1 MARKSRKQTAAPMP
15 APSLY
20 VHVAL
25 YIRLSVEDNKK
36 RGCSVENQ
44 KLVLNDFLSDKPD
57 FVVYDTYIDNGATGT
72 NFHRPGFQQM
82 LSDIEA
88 GHINC
93 VIVKDLS
100 RLGRNSI
107 DTGYYIEQYFHAH
120 NVRFIA
126 VTDQFDTAD
135 SGNLHG
141 GIMLP
146 LKNMINEA
154 YALDIGRKI
163 KAQARQAM
171 KDGDYIGARAPYG
184 YRKDPDNCHKLLI
197 DENTAPVVKQIFEWA
212 HEHVSLNRIVRNLNE
227 MGIPAPSHYKKATG
241 EITSPGLIGSG
252 KWQTRTVMKI
262 LESEVYTG
270 DLVQGK
276 TKIVD
281 HQQVKAGED
290 NLIIAK
296 CTHEPIISHELFHAV
311 QEYRKQI
318 CEESKATPKRPYT
331 PNIFKGKVFCADC
344 GRSLHRQRAERRK
357 GPDTYWFHCLTN
369 SRVEK
374 DSCKGATM
382 QEKELISTVTAILEK
397 ELTVALGMS
406 LPLFQLEARQKQE
419 KDKLKIQMSAKRQ
432 EIEKTRRL
440 IRGLYENF
448 VQGILTNDEYF
459 ELKADYEHAIN
470 ALSGEI
476 EVFEKSMDSLDNQ
489 LARYRAMEK
498 DAKTLAQDHVLT
510 AELIERLI
518 ERIEIDHERN
528 IHVTFRFKNE
538 FQGKAV
544 ESCKTESLSIPNQ
557 KLILREKA
565 MSLPEWDN
573 SEILEF
579 IDNGHTGTNFE
590 RPAVQ
595 ELLTMVQAGKIN
607 CIIVKDLSRF
617 GRNSIETGYFIERVF
632 PLYHTRFISVSDDFD
647 TANFK
652 GDTGGIDI
660 AFKYLI
666 SECYSRDMSMKTKS
680 AKYAKMRRGEY
691 QSVICPYGYRKSADG
706 RMEPDEDV
714 APNVQM
720 IFQWASEGNTAAE
733 ITRKLYAMNI
743 PTPGEYRKL
752 KGKDYYNV
760 SRTNGVWSTSTVL
773 RILEDQRYIGTYV
786 IGKRKVKEIGSRH
799 TQLKDESEWFK
810 IPNHHPAIVSVDLF
824 EKANASIKRF
834 SLLNKKPRDYLLRGK
849 VFCGCC
855 DHAMS
860 LRNGAWFYCR
870 HSEVAETL
878 SCHGVRIKMAD
889 LEQVVFET
897 IRAQMCPALGIDSNK
912 DKLDLQTVQQAEHEE
927 KLRSIQ
933 DSKRHLY
940 EQYALGEIDLE
951 TYRTRKAVYDTEL
964 VQAKNVHAVITAQ
977 TKQIKSDYEI
987 KLKQQEIVQ
996 EVGNA
1001 NMLTKALI
1009 DRLINKVY
1017 VFPGERIEIEYA
1029 TQDFLETKESEK
1041 EV

>member
-212 HEHVSLNRIVRNLNE
+212 HEHVALNRIVRNLNE
-227 MGIPAPSHYKKATG
+227 MGIPAPSHYKKTTG

-296 CTHEPIISHELFHAV
+296 CTHEPIISHELFNAV

-344 GRSLHRQRAERRK
+344 GRRMTLQTHYSKKDRSLQYSYRCGGYA
-357 GPDTYWFHCLTN
+357 
-369 SRVEK
+369 SRVN
-374 DSCKGATM
+374 SCTAHSISVDNVEALILSTVKRFLRFVLNDEEAFA
-382 QEKELISTVTAILEK
+382 KELQALWNDKQADKPKQNQS
-397 ELTVALGMS
+397 EL
-406 LPLFQLEARQKQE
+406 
-419 KDKLKIQMSAKRQ
+419 
-432 EIEKTRRL
+432 
-440 IRGLYENF
+440 
-448 VQGILTNDEYF
+448 
-459 ELKADYEHAIN
+459 
-470 ALSGEI
+470 
-476 EVFEKSMDSLDNQ
+476 
-489 LARYRAMEK
+489 
-498 DAKTLAQDHVLT
+498 
-510 AELIERLI
+510 
-518 ERIEIDHERN
+518 
-528 IHVTFRFKNE
+528 
-538 FQGKAV
+538 
-544 ESCKTESLSIPNQ
+544 
-557 KLILREKA
+557 
-565 MSLPEWDN
+565 
-573 SEILEF
+573 
-579 IDNGHTGTNFE
+579 
-590 RPAVQ
+590 
-595 ELLTMVQAGKIN
+595 
-607 CIIVKDLSRF
+607 
-617 GRNSIETGYFIERVF
+617 
-632 PLYHTRFISVSDDFD
+632 
-647 TANFK
+647 
-652 GDTGGIDI
+652 
-660 AFKYLI
+660 
-666 SECYSRDMSMKTKS
+666 
-680 AKYAKMRRGEY
+680 
-691 QSVICPYGYRKSADG
+691 
-706 RMEPDEDV
+706 
-714 APNVQM
+714 
-720 IFQWASEGNTAAE
+720 
-733 ITRKLYAMNI
+733 
-743 PTPGEYRKL
+743 
-752 KGKDYYNV
+752 
-760 SRTNGVWSTSTVL
+760 
-773 RILEDQRYIGTYV
+773 QR
-786 IGKRKVKEIGSRH
+786 
-799 TQLKDESEWFK
+799 
-810 IPNHHPAIVSVDLF
+810 
-824 EKANASIKRF
+824 
-834 SLLNKKPRDYLLRGK
+834 
-849 VFCGCC
+849 
-855 DHAMS
+855 
-860 LRNGAWFYCR
+860 
-870 HSEVAETL
+870 
-878 SCHGVRIKMAD
+878 
-889 LEQVVFET
+889 
-897 IRAQMCPALGIDSNK
+897 
-912 DKLDLQTVQQAEHEE
+912 
-927 KLRSIQ
+927 
-933 DSKRHLY
+933 
-940 EQYALGEIDLE
+940 
-951 TYRTRKAVYDTEL
+951 
-964 VQAKNVHAVITAQ
+964 
-977 TKQIKSDYEI
+977 
-987 KLKQQEIVQ
+987 
-996 EVGNA
+996 
-1001 NMLTKALI
+1001 
-1009 DRLINKVY
+1009 
-1017 VFPGERIEIEYA
+1017 
-1029 TQDFLETKESEK
+1029 
-1041 EV
+1041 